1 LDIQS
6 ALVVFNHD
14 RMDKGKPPI
23 EVGIGITTGEVVAGY
38 IGSSRTMSFSVI
50 GDTVN
55 TASRL
60 CSAAKPGQII
70 ISASTSNALPV
81 QIKVG
86 PLEPLKAKGKYH
98 PIEVFE
104 IIGFR

>member
-1 LDIQS
+1 
-6 ALVVFNHD
+6 
-14 RMDKGKPPI
+14 
-23 EVGIGITTGEVVAGY
+23 VGIGINTGELVAGY

-70 ISASTSNALPV
+70 ISASTSIALPV
-81 QIKVG
+81 QIAVG
-86 PLEPLKAKGKYH
+86 ALAPLKAKGKFH

-104 IIGFR
+104 VLGYR

>member
-1 LDIQS
+1 
-6 ALVVFNHD
+6 
-14 RMDKGKPPI
+14 
-23 EVGIGITTGEVVAGY
+23 
-38 IGSSRTMSFSVI
+38 MSYSVI

-70 ISASTSNALPV
+70 ISASTSNSLPV
-81 QIKVG
+81 QIKVES
-86 PLEPLKAKGKYH
+86 LEPLKAKGKYN

-104 IIGFR
+104 VVGFR